1 VFCKKDLSYGGAETH
16 HICYARLGSERLRD
30 VITLCSECHTFFHQN
45 WTKNEFW
52 KGKEKGHWEV
62 FSLQHTAQIC
72 FEHWREDKFISGD
85 ENGPNLCST
94 DTCRA
99 VLEEYL
105 RERITDEHPII
116 DPHDIGL
123 FVRNKRYEMYFEA
136 EDRGLTV
143 KQFLD
148 EKFGPKI
155 RGKNP
160 LRRDAGKKNGPFDHT
175 PESFKRHY
183 RENKN
188 LNILMEKVREIEEE
202 NRRKMNNE

>member
-1 VFCKKDLSYGGAETH
+1 M
-16 HICYARLGSERLRD
+16 
-30 VITLCSECHTFFHQN
+30 
-45 WTKNEFW
+45 
-52 KGKEKGHWEV
+52 

-72 FEHWREDKFISGD
+72 MENWRDDKFISCD

-94 DTCRA
+94 DACRA

-105 RERITDEHPII
+105 QENVIDGHPLI
-116 DPHDIGL
+116 DPHDISL

-136 EDRGLTV
+136 ENRGLTV
-143 KQFLD
+143 EQFLD
-148 EKFGPKI
+148 EKYGPKI

-188 LNILMEKVREIEEE
+188 LNILMEEVRKIEKT
-202 NRRKMNNE
+202 NRRNNNE